1 MKKSILLIFV
11 ALCSMGMWAANPD
24 AAYLTDN
31 ATPGGWSTDAA
42 VNQMYKA
49 GDGNYVWAGDLTAGE
64 LKFLAATDWI
74 PSYGPTVGGTA
85 MASGENALV
94 VRNSYGE
101 DDNKFAVSTAGNYL
115 LHLNIS
121 DDAAPKLNVTAQSWE
136 SVHMFVVPE
145 KLWSGW
151 SSNYTLKVSVKRWN
165 GADEATGNWDQYAF
179 SKSDAV
185 YDNKAVYFGD
195 VYICYGGFA
204 KMTFDAYDGETK
216 VLDSYT
222 FWPESTDA
230 GYWMEKADFENKVF
244 YGWNKDYITDF
255 PFIHSVAGNRIWFDN
270 SASQWEHVY
279 VRIGRDALT
288 GAGNYAATW
297 PMTQLEGTDLW
308 YVDSENWSNALV
320 WTIVDFN
327 DNNGD
332 YSVYNIPAGANRL
345 YFFNYSITEKV
356 LYIADGDAAQGTD
369 GIGVNY
375 WACHNIPFFT
385 RDGLTAGNYGTVCL
399 PMGSQQFAGAEFYR
413 VAGKELENSE
423 PKDIVIESVNAIEG
437 GVPYLFRATAPIMVL
452 YNEGE
457 YKDEPDNSQSNGLIG
472 SYELADIA
480 NNENN
485 YILHD
490 NMLYR
495 VNDSKVGAYR
505 AYFDFSL
512 MSEYDD
518 STPAAGVRRRMN
530 IDRSQMP
537 SAINAIEDGK
547 AAHKILRDGQL
558 IILHQD
564 KQFNAQGTQIH

>member
-1 MKKSILLIFV
+1 MKKTFLFIMV
-11 ALCSMGMWAANPD
+11 ALCSMSMRAANPEAVYITGD
-24 AAYLTDN
+24 

-64 LKFLAATDWI
+64 LKFLAATDWV

-279 VRIGRDALT
+279 VRIGRDELT

-308 YVDSENWSNALV
+308 YVDSEDWSNALV

-356 LYIADGDAAQGTD
+356 LYIADGSAAQGTD

-375 WACHNIPFFT
+375 WANHNVPFFT
-385 RDGLTAGNYGTVCL
+385 RDGLSVGNYGTICL
-399 PMGSQQFAGAEFYR
+399 PKAATLFAGAEMYR
-413 VAGKELENSE
+413 LVDKTAANG
-423 PKDIVIESVNAIEG
+423 IVIEEVDAMEAG
-437 GVPYLFRATAPIMVL
+437 HPYIFRATESQLVVTL
-452 YNEGE
+452 TG
-457 YKDEPDNSQSNGLIG
+457 DEEAAQAVNGLVGYIG
-472 SYELADIA
+472 AEDKHLQPDGDKL
-480 NNENN
+480 
-485 YILHD
+485 YILKSNQIWMVD
-490 NMLYR
+490 TEVIIPSN
-495 VNDSKVGAYR
+495 R
-505 AYFDFSL
+505 AYIDMSGINSL
-512 MSEYDD
+512 AQ
-518 STPAAGVRRRMN
+518 TPAKRRYV
-530 IDRSQMP
+530 ISGTHATTSLDEISQETNNQKR
-537 SAINAIEDGK
+537 IK
-547 AAHKILRDGQL
+547 DGQL
-558 IILHQD
+558 IIEKNGVLY
-564 KQFNAQGTQIH
+564 NAQGQQIQ

>member
-24 AAYLTDN
+24 AAYLTGN

-64 LKFLAATDWI
+64 LKFLAATDWV

-101 DDNKFAVSTAGNYL
+101 DDNKFAVSTAGNYQ

-270 SASQWEHVY
+270 SKAQWDNVY

-297 PMTQLEGTDLW
+297 PMTQLAGTNLW
-308 YVDSENWSNALV
+308 YVDSEDWSNALV

-332 YSVYNIPAGANRL
+332 YSVYNIPSGANRL

-356 LYIADGDAAQGTD
+356 LYIADGSAAQGTD

-375 WACHNIPFFT
+375 WANHNVPFFT
-385 RDGLTAGNYGTVCL
+385 RDGLSVGNYGTICL
-399 PMGSQQFAGAEFYR
+399 PKAATLFAGAEMYR
-413 VAGKELENSE
+413 LVDKTAANG
-423 PKDIVIESVNAIEG
+423 IVIEEVDAMEAG
-437 GVPYLFRATAPIMVL
+437 HPYIFRATESQLVVTLTGDEEAAQAVNGLVGYIGAEDKHLQPDGDKLYILKSNQIWMVDTEVIIPSNRAYIDMSGINSLAQAPAKRRYVIGGNQMPTGLDQINNKSEIHKFIKDGHLLIEKNGVL
-452 YNEGE
+452 YN
-457 YKDEPDNSQSNGLIG
+457 
-472 SYELADIA
+472 
-480 NNENN
+480 
-485 YILHD
+485 
-490 NMLYR
+490 
-495 VNDSKVGAYR
+495 
-505 AYFDFSL
+505 
-512 MSEYDD
+512 
-518 STPAAGVRRRMN
+518 
-530 IDRSQMP
+530 
-537 SAINAIEDGK
+537 
-547 AAHKILRDGQL
+547 
-558 IILHQD
+558 
-564 KQFNAQGTQIH
+564 AQGQQIQ

>member
-11 ALCSMGMWAANPD
+11 ALCSMSMRAANPEAVYITGD
-24 AAYLTDN
+24 

-64 LKFLAATDWI
+64 LKFLAATDWV

-101 DDNKFAVSTAGNYL
+101 DDNKFAVSTAGNYQ

-270 SASQWEHVY
+270 SKAQWDNVY

-297 PMTQLEGTDLW
+297 PMTQLAGTDLW
-308 YVDSENWSNALV
+308 YVDSEAWENALV
-320 WTIVDFN
+320 WTITDVN
-327 DNNGD
+327 ENNGD
-332 YSVYNIPAGANRL
+332 VSVYAIPSGANRL

-356 LYIADGDAAQGTD
+356 LYIADGSAAQGTD

-375 WACHNIPFFT
+375 WANHNVPFFT
-385 RDGLTAGNYGTVCL
+385 RDGLSVGNYGTICL
-399 PMGSQQFAGAEFYR
+399 PKAATLFAGAEMYR
-413 VAGKELENSE
+413 LVDKTAANG
-423 PKDIVIESVNAIEG
+423 IVIEEVDAMEAG
-437 GVPYLFRATAPIMVL
+437 HPYIFRATESQLVVTLTGDEEAAQAVNGLVGYIGAEDKHLQPDGDKLYILKSNQIWMVDTEVIIPSNRAYIDMSGINSLAQAPAKRRYVIGGNQMPTGLDQINNKSEIHKFIKDGHLLIEKNGVL
-452 YNEGE
+452 YN
-457 YKDEPDNSQSNGLIG
+457 
-472 SYELADIA
+472 
-480 NNENN
+480 
-485 YILHD
+485 
-490 NMLYR
+490 
-495 VNDSKVGAYR
+495 
-505 AYFDFSL
+505 
-512 MSEYDD
+512 
-518 STPAAGVRRRMN
+518 
-530 IDRSQMP
+530 
-537 SAINAIEDGK
+537 
-547 AAHKILRDGQL
+547 
-558 IILHQD
+558 
-564 KQFNAQGTQIH
+564 AQGQQIQ